1 MKLAVTFILCVFPL
15 LVASQ
20 TSTENITLNSNYD
33 SMTFVDFVNRVEQD
47 HNVKFYFNKSWV
59 DSIVVKQ
66 SLVPVSLRQLLN
78 DSFKELPLKYLIDG
92 TNIIITKNYQI
103 VRSLPDDYFIVKS
116 ENVDISTKT
125 DDGDYAFLKKP
136 DIQIVDSKNKIIN
149 IGKSGLTGKDQNC
162 VISGIVKSIEDGSPI
177 TGATVYSRKMGVGTV
192 TDRYGYYVLS
202 LPCGNHEIEFKFMG
216 REDMPLQINANGSG
230 TLNVNMKQSAVLINE
245 VVITS
250 EKENNL
256 KNLNIGVQQLNM
268 EEVKQLPAILGESDI
283 IKTTLL
289 LPGVQTVGEG
299 ASGFNVRGGS
309 TDQNL
314 VLYDDAPIFNT
325 SHLFG
330 FFSVF
335 NPETIKDFKLYK
347 SGIPANFGGRVSSV
361 FDVSAEQG
369 NLKKPV
375 ISGGISPV
383 TGKLTAEGPI
393 IKDKLSII
401 VGGRSTY
408 SDWILKKINTT
419 QFKKSTANFYD
430 LSGKLHYEINQNNS
444 LSLTAYQSKD
454 YFKLNSDT
462 AYHYENQLVRLFFKH
477 HFNPQ
482 TYGQVSAI
490 YSNYQYQITSDQDPA
505 TSYKLKYGID
515 YKAIKTSLFYFP
527 NTTHSFSIGTE
538 IARYDMTPGDYLP
551 FNAES
556 DIKSMKIPKEA
567 GLEGG
572 LFITDEYKVNP
583 RLTISAGIRYALFL
597 ALGPYKKYEYNPNVP
612 RSIDSRMDSIDYSAN
627 EVVQTY
633 GGPEFRLSARYLLGY
648 NNSVKLSYNRL
659 HQFLHMLSNSTAIS
673 PTDVWKICD
682 GNIKPLIGDQFAI
695 GYYHNLLGDAVEAS
709 VEAYYKKIRNSLD
722 YKNGTELLLNPN
734 LDVDLLTGVGRA
746 YGIELFVQK
755 KRGMFN
761 GWISYTYSKTELK
774 VDGPFSEEKINNGNY
789 YPANYDKPHNLN
801 LVTNYKF
808 SRRVN
813 LSSTFNFSTGRPITY
828 PVAKYMFRDRQLI
841 HYTDRNEY
849 RIPNYMRW
857 DVSATIY
864 ENLKS
869 KKIIHNSLSI
879 GVYNLI
885 GVDNVYSIYFKSS
898 SRGIHG
904 YKLSIFS
911 RAIPNITYNFRF

>member
-1 MKLAVTFILCVFPL
+1 MKHAITIILCLFPL
-15 LVASQ
+15 LVAAQ
-20 TSTENITLNSNYD
+20 TKIEHISLNSNND
-33 SMTFVDFVNRVEQD
+33 SIAFIDFVKRIEQKHD
-47 HNVKFYFNKSWV
+47 IKFFYNKTWV
-59 DSIVVKQ
+59 DTIIIKQ
-66 SLVPVSLRQLLN
+66 KQVPISLGQLLN
-78 DSFKELPLKYLIDG
+78 DSFNDLSLKYFIDG
-92 TNIIITKNYQI
+92 SNIIITKNYQI
-103 VRSLPDDYFIVKS
+103 VSTLPENFFALKTATDTIT
-116 ENVDISTKT
+116 ENVKDINYSFIKNPE
-125 DDGDYAFLKKP
+125 A
-136 DIQIVDSKNKIIN
+136 QVVESKNQIIN
-149 IGKSGLTGKDQNC
+149 IGKPALASKDKNC

-177 TGATVYSRKMGVGTV
+177 IGATIYSKKLGKGTI
-192 TDRYGYYVLS
+192 TDTYGHYVLN
-202 LPCGNHEIEFKFMG
+202 LPSGNHEIEFKFMG
-216 REDMPLQINANGSG
+216 REDMPLQIMANSNGS
-230 TLNVNMKQSAVLINE
+230 LNVNMKQSAVLINE

-268 EEVKQLPAILGESDI
+268 EEVKQLPAILGEADI

-314 VLYDDAPIFNT
+314 VLFDEAPIFNT

-347 SGIPANFGGRVSSV
+347 SGIPANYGGRVSSV
-361 FDVSAEQG
+361 FEVTGKQG
-369 NLKKPV
+369 NLKKHV
-375 ISGGISPV
+375 VSGGVSPV

-393 IKDKLSII
+393 IKDKLSFI

-408 SDWILKKINTT
+408 SDWILKQINTS
-419 QFKKSTANFYD
+419 QFQKSKANFYD
-430 LSGKLHYEINQNNS
+430 ISGKLHYEINQNNS
-444 LSLTAYQSKD
+444 LSITAYQSKD
-454 YFKLNSDT
+454 YFRLNSDT
-462 AYHYENQLVRLFFKH
+462 AYHYENQSARLFYKH

-482 TYGQVSAI
+482 TYSQLSAI
-490 YSNYQYQITSDQDPA
+490 FSNYQYNITSDEDQS
-505 TSYKLKYGID
+505 TSFNLKYSIK
-515 YKAIKTSLFYFP
+515 YKALKASLFYFP
-527 NTTHSFSIGTE
+527 NSKHSFNVGSE
-538 IARYDMTPGDYLP
+538 LARYDMTPGDFTPLNP
-551 FNAES
+551 GS
-556 DIKSMKIPKEA
+556 DIKTLKMPNEA

-572 LFITDEYKVNP
+572 MFINDEYKVNG

-612 RSIDSRMDSIDYSAN
+612 QSIESRMDSTYYSSN
-627 EVVQTY
+627 EIIKTY
-633 GGPEFRLSARYLLGY
+633 GGPELRLSARYLLGY

-673 PTDVWKICD
+673 PTDVWKICN

-695 GYYHNLLGDAVEAS
+695 GYYHNLFGDAVEAS
-709 VEAYYKKIRNSLD
+709 AEAYYKKIRNSLD

-734 LDVDLLTGVGRA
+734 LEVDLLSGVGRA
-746 YGIELFVQK
+746 YGIELFLQK
-755 KRGMFN
+755 KRGMLN

-774 VDGPFSEEKINNGNY
+774 VDGRFSEEKINNGNY

-801 LVTNYKF
+801 VVTNYKF

-828 PVAKYMFRDRQLI
+828 PVAKYTFRDRQLI

-869 KKIIHNSLSI
+869 KKLMHNSISVGI
-879 GVYNLI
+879 YNLI

-898 SRGIHG
+898 SRGIDG
-904 YKLSIFS
+904 YKLSVFT
-911 RAIPNITYNFRF
+911 RPIPNITYNFRF